1 MNKMKDFHTFRFDL
15 DDAHTPD
22 QVVKDCLQSLE
33 EETHGYVTAHVQ
45 EYTKHYDEVSNT
57 KDDQEHPNVQSYLGA
72 VNDQKKTYEIYLSVK
87 GIPNFKYRMMFL
99 EFGEI
104 AYPAGMVLS
113 DEISTIIT
121 SVYEYRYAIESVSSL
136 QHVMDKILNSNYFHV
151 LIQNFI
157 NEGLRREKEH

>member
-1 MNKMKDFHTFRFDL
+1 
-15 DDAHTPD
+15 
-22 QVVKDCLQSLE
+22 
-33 EETHGYVTAHVQ
+33 
-45 EYTKHYDEVSNT
+45 
-57 KDDQEHPNVQSYLGA
+57 
-72 VNDQKKTYEIYLSVK
+72 
-87 GIPNFKYRMMFL
+87 MFL

>member
-1 MNKMKDFHTFRFDL
+1 M
-15 DDAHTPD
+15 
-22 QVVKDCLQSLE
+22 VKDCLQSLE

-45 EYTKHYDEVSNT
+45 EYTKHYDDGS
-57 KDDQEHPNVQSYLGA
+57 KKKGDQEHPNVQNFLRA

-87 GIPNFKYRMMFL
+87 GIPNFKYLMMFL

-104 AYPAGMVLS
+104 AYPAGVVLS

-136 QHVMDKILNSNYFHV
+136 QHLMKMILNLNDFHV

-157 NEGLRREKEH
+157 NEGLRREKNIEKRP